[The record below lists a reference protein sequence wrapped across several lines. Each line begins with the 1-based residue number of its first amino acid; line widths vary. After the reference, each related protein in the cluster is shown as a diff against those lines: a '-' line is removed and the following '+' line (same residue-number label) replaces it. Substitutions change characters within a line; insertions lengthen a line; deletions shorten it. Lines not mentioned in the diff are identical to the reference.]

1 MQLAFCGDYSI
12 SLQKI
17 QIKQPKE
24 AERWEKKM
32 KEYSNLAEI
41 NTETIP
47 NTVISDLASLLYEV
61 FCEKKQSQEKTA

>member
-1 MQLAFCGDYSI
+1 M
-12 SLQKI
+12 K
-17 QIKQPKE
+17 
-24 AERWEKKM
+24 KKM

>member
-1 MQLAFCGDYSI
+1 
-12 SLQKI
+12 
-17 QIKQPKE
+17 
-24 AERWEKKM
+24 M

-61 FCEKKQSQEKTA
+61 FCEKKQSQEKTAKKLKVRRQIRTARMVAPLNTFLKF

>member
-1 MQLAFCGDYSI
+1 
-12 SLQKI
+12 
-17 QIKQPKE
+17 
-24 AERWEKKM
+24 M
-32 KEYSNLAEI
+32 KEYNNLAEI

>member
-1 MQLAFCGDYSI
+1 
-12 SLQKI
+12 
-17 QIKQPKE
+17 
-24 AERWEKKM
+24 M

-61 FCEKKQSQEKTA
+61 FCEKSKARKKRHKLK

>member
-1 MQLAFCGDYSI
+1 
-12 SLQKI
+12 
-17 QIKQPKE
+17 
-24 AERWEKKM
+24 M

-47 NTVISDLASLLYEV
+47 NTVISDLSSLLYEV